1 LHSFHRRTPIDGAPR
16 AEAWMGEALEAPA
29 MASELGEPIV
39 RLEGIWKSFG
49 RIEVLT
55 DVSLSVQK
63 GEVVCIIGPSGAGK
77 STLLRCINYL
87 EPIDDGTIYFEGRP
101 VFRYKHDGKIVLD
114 PDRRIEQVRAQ
125 IGMVFQS
132 FNLFP
137 HLTALG
143 NVIEAPIH
151 VLGLP
156 AAKARERGI
165 EVLRKVG
172 LDKRADSF
180 PHQLSG
186 GQQQRV
192 AIARAL
198 AMNPKVMLFDEAT
211 SALDPELVGDVLRVM
226 RQLAAEGMTMVVVT
240 HEMDFA
246 RDVADRVVFMDQG
259 NIVEEGPPQKVFTA
273 PRSPRT
279 RQFLQSVLN
288 RGGDADSDSTNH
300 DSANNSG
307 GARAGETGGDPQV
320 GA

>member
-1 LHSFHRRTPIDGAPR
+1 MTDTVEAHAILPVD
-16 AEAWMGEALEAPA
+16 AEPM
-29 MASELGEPIV
+29 I
-39 RLEGIWKSFG
+39 RLDHIWKSFG
-49 RIEVLT
+49 TLEVLT
-55 DVSLSVQK
+55 DVSLSVSK

-77 STLLRCINYL
+77 STLLRCINHL
-87 EPIDDGTIYFEGRP
+87 ETIDDGAVHFEGRP
-101 VFRYKHDGKIVLD
+101 VYRYKQAGRVVVD
-114 PDRRIEQVRAQ
+114 PDKRIEAIRAQ

-151 VLGLP
+151 VLREP
-156 AAKARERGI
+156 PAKAQQQGMA
-165 EVLRKVG
+165 VLRKVG
-172 LDKRADSF
+172 LANKADAY

-226 RQLAAEGMTMVVVT
+226 RQLASEGMTMVVVT

-246 RDVADRVVFMDQG
+246 RDVADRVIFMDQG
-259 NIVEEGPPQKVFTA
+259 AIVEQGPPHIVFTA

-279 RQFLQSVLN
+279 KQFLHSVLN
-288 RGGDADSDSTNH
+288 RNGNLEEATQL
-300 DSANNSG
+300 
-307 GARAGETGGDPQV
+307 ETRGTS
-320 GA
+320 

>member
-1 LHSFHRRTPIDGAPR
+1 MLMDHPAAAGLGHIGATGPI
-16 AEAWMGEALEAPA
+16 
-29 MASELGEPIV
+29 I
-39 RLEGIWKSFG
+39 RLERIWKSFG
-49 RIEVLT
+49 RLEVLT
-55 DVSLSVQK
+55 DVSISVQK

-77 STLLRCINYL
+77 STLLRCINHL
-87 EPIDDGTIYFEGRP
+87 ETIDDGTIYFEGRP
-101 VFRYKHDGKIVLD
+101 VYRYQRDGKTVTD
-114 PDRRIEQVRAQ
+114 SDAHIESTRAQ

-143 NVIEAPIH
+143 NVTEAPVQ
-151 VLGLP
+151 VLREP
-156 AAKARERGI
+156 IAKARAHGLQ
-165 EVLRKVG
+165 VLQKVG
-172 LDKRADSF
+172 LAEKAGAY

-226 RQLAAEGMTMVVVT
+226 RQLAKEGMTMVVVT

-246 RDVADRVVFMDQG
+246 RDVADRVVFMDNG
-259 NIVEEGPPQKVFTA
+259 AVVEEGSPSVVFTN

-279 RQFLQSVLN
+279 RQFLHSVIN
-288 RGGDADSDSTNH
+288 RGGSVDDES
-300 DSANNSG
+300 
-307 GARAGETGGDPQV
+307 
-320 GA
+320 